1 MRRETIQAIN
11 RFRDERHW
19 RQFHNPKDLAISI
32 SLEASELLE
41 LFQWKHSEDV
51 VGVKSGQLQ
60 DELADVLIYAA
71 MLADDLGFDLDE
83 IVMKK
88 LEKNVRKYPVEKCMG
103 RSTKYTDLLG
113 PARPAMHYS
122 LHTGPALGL
131 LIMQCQGLDLLTKS
145 HQTPTLWYN

>member
-51 VGVKSGQLQ
+51 VGVKTSQLQ

-103 RSTKYTDLLG
+103 RSTKYTDL
-113 PARPAMHYS
+113 
-122 LHTGPALGL
+122 
-131 LIMQCQGLDLLTKS
+131 
-145 HQTPTLWYN
+145 

>member
-51 VGVKSGQLQ
+51 VGVKTGQLQ

-103 RSTKYTDLLG
+103 RSTKYSDL
-113 PARPAMHYS
+113 
-122 LHTGPALGL
+122 
-131 LIMQCQGLDLLTKS
+131 
-145 HQTPTLWYN
+145 